1 MKPMTLHRPG
11 GCWGALALLA
21 AATVAVPGAQAQT
34 AHASEPRGQDPLI
47 AGFASPPNSARP
59 RVWWHWLNGNITKT
73 GIQKDLEWMSRIGIG
88 GMQNFDAALKTPQ
101 VVERRLAYMTPEW
114 KDAFQYSAALAAKL
128 DLEMGIAASPG
139 WSETGGPWVKPA
151 DGMKKLVWSETV
163 VAGGKP
169 FKGKL
174 TRPPSVTGPYQDIA
188 RAPAFMETS
197 QPRKLPRMYADV
209 GVYAIPVSSAP
220 AREPLPRVTAAG
232 RALNARLLA
241 DHDVAKTLDVDGGT
255 PERPTVIRY
264 AYQRPQTIRSAT
276 LYFPGVSSIFFGAP
290 IQPVLEASQDGGR
303 WTAVAGIT
311 LAGVPTTVSFAP
323 VTARHFRIVLRVKAA
338 SVPEMFMPG
347 PGIAGTGFGGPP
359 ARTIGIAEA
368 RLSSQPRINRAE
380 AKAGFS
386 IAEDYYALDK
396 DTPDEPGRAPDA
408 VVDLTDKLAADGT
421 LAWTP
426 PAGNWKIIRIGYS
439 LTGTENHPA
448 TAEATGLEVDK
459 YDARAV
465 RDYMTTYLDMYQKTV
480 GPDLMGKTGLRAIV
494 TDSTEVGASNWT
506 PQLVAR
512 FKRLRGYDPGP
523 WMPALTGEIV
533 GSRKRSDAFLYDFR
547 RTLAELT
554 ASEHYR
560 VVAEVARERGLTVY
574 SEALEG
580 GRVSLGDDMAM
591 RRHADIPMAAMWSF
605 KNDAAMSK
613 VNLADMRGAA
623 SVAHVYGQNLVAAE
637 SLTSAFTPWAYGPGD
652 LRPMIDL
659 EFVSGINRPVIH
671 TSVHQPSDDKKP
683 GLSLEMFGQYFNRH
697 DTWAEMA
704 KPWVDYLARSS
715 FLLQQ
720 GRFVADVAYFY
731 GEDAPLVGLYQTS
744 PVADAPTRYAYD
756 FVNADIVMD
765 KLSVDGQR
773 LVADS
778 GASYRVLYLGGS
790 SHKMTLT
797 MLQRL
802 KALATAGA
810 TIVGPAPTGSP
821 SLMDDAP
828 TFAALAGE
836 LWAPGGDTA
845 VGKGRVIDSRDIE
858 KALASLGIAP
868 DFSHS
873 PTASSM
879 LFLHRKLDDGDL
891 YFLTNR
897 GAAADKAELR
907 FRVAGKTP
915 AIWRADTG
923 RIEPV
928 SFRVE
933 GGQTV
938 VSADVAAHDAF
949 FVVFRDPLAATSAV
963 VPAKAFTQAA
973 ALDQGWDVSFDG
985 LAAPAPLRL
994 ERLRSLSDDA
1004 DPKVKYFSGTTIYRN
1019 GFTVAQ
1025 ADGKTP
1031 MVLDLGAL
1039 SDVAHVFVNGKDA
1052 GYVWRAPYT
1061 VDVTSL
1067 VAPGRNTI
1075 EIKVANLW
1083 VNRLIGDAQPGAAK
1097 VAFTTLPT
1105 YLANAAL
1112 RPAGLLGP
1120 VVIKTE
1126 SK

>member
-1 MKPMTLHRPG
+1 MKLLTLHRLTARRG
-11 GCWGALALLA
+11 VFALLA
-21 AATVAVPGAQAQT
+21 ATTAAVPGASAQSSP
-34 AHASEPRGQDPLI
+34 APSGQDPLMT
-47 AGFASPPNSARP
+47 GFASPPNSARP
-59 RVWWHWLNGNITKT
+59 RVWWHWLNGNITQT
-73 GIQKDLEWMSRIGIG
+73 GIKQDLEWMSRVGIG
-88 GMQNFDAALKTPQ
+88 GMQNFDAALQTPQ

-114 KDAFQYSAALAAKL
+114 KDAFKYSATLAATL

-139 WSETGGPWVKPA
+139 WSETGGPWVQPA

-163 VAGGKP
+163 VVGGKP

-174 TRPPSVTGPYQDIA
+174 ARPPSATGPYQDIP

-197 QPRKLPRMYADV
+197 QPKKLPQMYADV
-209 GVYAIPVSSAP
+209 GVYAIPVFSVP
-220 AREPLPRVTAAG
+220 VKEPVPCVSTDG
-232 RALNARLLA
+232 KTLNARLLMDRNVSKSIA
-241 DHDVAKTLDVDGGT
+241 VKGGT

-264 AYQRPQTIRSAT
+264 AYDRPQTIRSAT
-276 LYFPGVSSIFFGAP
+276 LYLPGAASMFFGAP
-290 IQPVLEASQDGGR
+290 IQPVLEASKDGEH
-303 WTAVAGIT
+303 WTAVADIT

-323 VTARHFRIVLRVKAA
+323 VTAKHFRVVLRLKAA

-347 PGIAGTGFGGPP
+347 PGVAGTGFGGPP
-359 ARTIGIAEA
+359 APTINIAEA

-396 DTPDEPGRAPDA
+396 DTPDEPGRSPDA
-408 VVDLTDKLAADGT
+408 VVDLTGKLAADGT
-421 LAWTP
+421 LDWTP
-426 PAGNWKIIRIGYS
+426 PTGNWKIIRLGYS

-465 RDYMTTYLDMYQKTV
+465 RDYMTTYLDMYQQTV

-506 PQLVAR
+506 PQFVAQ

-554 ASEHYR
+554 ASEHYG
-560 VVAEVARERGLTVY
+560 VVADVARERGLTVY

-591 RRHADIPMAAMWSF
+591 RRFADIPMAAMWSF
-605 KNDAAMSK
+605 KSESAMSK

-623 SVAHVYGQNLVAAE
+623 SVAHVYGQKLVAAE

-659 EFVSGINRPVIH
+659 EFASGINRAVIH

-704 KPWVDYLARSS
+704 RPWVDYIARSS

-756 FVNADIVMD
+756 FVNADIVMS
-765 KLSVDGQR
+765 KLSVNGQR

-778 GASYRVLYLGGS
+778 GASYRALYLGGS
-790 SHKMTLT
+790 SHKMTLAV
-797 MLQRL
+797 LQRL
-802 KALATAGA
+802 KDLAAAGA
-810 TIVGPAPTGSP
+810 VIVGPAPTGSP
-821 SLMDDAP
+821 SLMDDAQAS
-828 TFAALAGE
+828 TFSALVGE

-858 KALASLGIAP
+858 KALASLRIAP
-868 DFSHS
+868 DFSHAR
-873 PTASSM
+873 TASSI
-879 LFLHRKLDDGDL
+879 LFVHRQLADGDL

-897 GAAADKAELR
+897 GADAGKTELR
-907 FRVAGKTP
+907 FRVSGKTP

-923 RIEPV
+923 QVQPV
-928 SFRVE
+928 SYRVE
-933 GGQTV
+933 GGETV

-949 FVVFRDPLAATSAV
+949 FVVFRDPLAATSAE
-963 VPAKAFTQAA
+963 VPAKTYTPAA

-985 LAAPAPLRL
+985 VAAPAPLRV

-1004 DPKVKYFSGTTIYRN
+1004 DPKVKYFSGTAIYRTA
-1019 GFTVAQ
+1019 FTLPQ
-1025 ADGKTP
+1025 AAGKTP

-1039 SDVAHVFVNGKDA
+1039 ADVAHVFVNGKDA
-1052 GYVWRAPYT
+1052 GYAWRAPYT
-1061 VDVTSL
+1061 LDVTSL
-1067 VAPGRNTI
+1067 VAPGRNTV

-1083 VNRLIGDAQPGAAK
+1083 VNRLIGDAQPGADK
-1097 VAFTTLPT
+1097 VTFTTLPT

-1120 VVIKTE
+1120 VTVKME
-1126 SK
+1126 GK

>member
-1 MKPMTLHRPG
+1 MKLMTLHRL
-11 GCWGALALLA
+11 GACRGAFALLA
-21 AATVAVPGAQAQT
+21 AATVAVPGAQAQS
-34 AHASEPRGQDPLI
+34 APAPRGQDSLA
-47 AGFASPPNSARP
+47 AGFANPPNAARP

-73 GIQKDLEWMSRIGIG
+73 GIRQDLEWMSRIGIG
-88 GMQNFDAALKTPQ
+88 GMQNFDAALQTPQ

-114 KDAFQYSAALAAKL
+114 KDAFKYSAALASTL

-139 WSETGGPWVKPA
+139 WSETGGPWVPPA

-174 TRPPSVTGPYQDIA
+174 ARPPSTTGPYQDIP

-197 QPRKLPRMYADV
+197 QPKQLPQVYADV
-209 GVYAIPVSSAP
+209 GVYAMPAFSAP
-220 AREPLPRVTAAG
+220 AREPAPRVSAAG
-232 RALNARLLA
+232 KALNARLLT
-241 DHDVAKTLDVDGGT
+241 DNDVSRTLEVKGGT
-255 PERPTVIRY
+255 PERPTVLRY
-264 AYQRPQTIRSAT
+264 TYERPQTIRSAT
-276 LYFPGVSSIFFGAP
+276 LYFPGASSIFFGAP
-290 IQPVLEASQDGGR
+290 IQPVLEASKDGEH
-303 WTAVAGIT
+303 WTAVADIE
-311 LAGVPTTVSFAP
+311 LAGVPTTVGFAP
-323 VTARHFRIVLRVKAA
+323 VTARHFRVVLRVKAA

-359 ARTIGIAEA
+359 APTIRIAEA

-386 IAEDYYALDK
+386 IAADYYALDK
-396 DTPDEPGRAPDA
+396 DTPDEAGRAPDA
-408 VVDLTDKLAADGT
+408 VVDLTGKLAADGT
-421 LAWTP
+421 LDWTP
-426 PAGNWKIIRIGYS
+426 PPGNWKIIRMGYS

-459 YDARAV
+459 YDGRAV
-465 RDYMTTYLDMYQKTV
+465 RDYMTTYLDMYRNTV

-506 PQLVAR
+506 PQLIAR

-554 ASEHYR
+554 ASEHYG
-560 VVAEVARERGLTVY
+560 VVADVARERGLTVY

-591 RRHADIPMAAMWSF
+591 RRFADIPMAAMWSF
-605 KNDAAMSK
+605 KSESAMSK

-623 SVAHVYGQNLVAAE
+623 SVAHVYGQKLVAAE

-671 TSVHQPSDDKKP
+671 TSVHQPSGDKKP

-697 DTWAEMA
+697 ETWAEMA

-744 PVADAPTRYAYD
+744 PVGDAPTRHAYD

-790 SHKMTLT
+790 SHKMTLA

-802 KALATAGA
+802 KALAAVGA
-810 TIVGPAPTGSP
+810 IIVGPAPSGSP

-828 TFAALAGE
+828 TFAALVGE
-836 LWAPGGDTA
+836 MWAPGGDTA

-858 KALASLGIAP
+858 KTLASLRIAP

-873 PTASSM
+873 RAAASI
-879 LFLHRKLDDGDL
+879 LFLHRKLADGDL

-897 GAAADKAELR
+897 GADAGKTELR

-928 SFRVE
+928 SFRVDGE
-933 GGQTV
+933 ETI
-938 VSADVAAHDAF
+938 VSTDVAAHDAF
-949 FVVFRDPLAATSAV
+949 FVVFRDPLVATSAEL
-963 VPAKAFTQAA
+963 PAKVTTLAA
-973 ALDQGWDVSFDG
+973 TLDQGWDVSFDG
-985 LAAPAPLRL
+985 LAAPAPLRF

-1004 DPKVKYFSGTTIYRN
+1004 DPKVKYFSGTTIYRTA
-1019 GFTVAQ
+1019 FTLER

-1039 SDVAHVFVNGKDA
+1039 ADVAHVFVNGKDA
-1052 GYVWRAPYT
+1052 GYAWRAPYT
-1061 VDVTSL
+1061 LDVTGL
-1067 VAPGRNTI
+1067 VTPGRNAI

-1120 VVIKTE
+1120 VTINVEDK
-1126 SK
+1126 